1 MSIKLLTIDA
11 LHIAMAEQSD
21 VDYFVTCDDA
31 IIKKGK
37 SLHDSLKVK
46 VLGILDF
53 LTEVLHVKDIEGN

>member
-1 MSIKLLTIDA
+1 MLTIDA